1 MVESRDG
8 GLLVAQGWPGE
19 RAIGPATTAAT
30 TGIEDKLTI
39 VLAARTHDEGGFP
52 RVPLLVR
59 SLTKFLAYEAVLE
72 MLVVCPDL
80 DVVTFQGQTRQAR
93 SSATHGRGCDG
104 AQPSSRGGE

>member
-1 MVESRDG
+1 MVASPPKV
-8 GLLVAQGWPGE
+8 LVASQHARQPPSRGLGPDPAVPSKQE
-19 RAIGPATTAAT
+19 RSLPHNAH
-30 TGIEDKLTI
+30 K
-39 VLAARTHDEGGFP
+39 ART
-52 RVPLLVR
+52 
-59 SLTKFLAYEAVLE
+59 AYEAVLE